1 MQYIIDAVSGN
12 TIKGGDG
19 QESVREQIARIK
31 AKKYNRFQMALRPLD
46 QSHHSNAIQQAM
58 LCESSQFVVSFERY
72 SKEIKF
78 YDYNLNFK
86 EKYKVPLKKPGF
98 VTSIAY
104 DDKNMIYAV
113 ASSDGCLHFYQKTKI
128 RIDFLKTIVAPNI

>member
-46 QSHHSNAIQQAM
+46 
-58 LCESSQFVVSFERY
+58 
-72 SKEIKF
+72 
-78 YDYNLNFK
+78 
-86 EKYKVPLKKPGF
+86 
-98 VTSIAY
+98 
-104 DDKNMIYAV
+104 
-113 ASSDGCLHFYQKTKI
+113 
-128 RIDFLKTIVAPNI
+128 